1 MNATVEQ
8 LAPVEQQATSG
19 WVVAALYQ
27 FKEVQDPADLQ
38 QRLLD
43 LVKTIN
49 LCGTLIVAGE
59 GINGTVAGD
68 RASIDQIHQFLLNEG
83 FVEMEYKESDSSD
96 KPFRKMKIK
105 LNGKEY
111 TVKFGYAPVY
121 KNKII
126 PRLVGM
132 EQKGEGLEVI
142 DNMLGFLPEFLLVGL
157 QKFHADE
164 FGFDFDD
171 KEAKEKQLAKMYD
184 LLDDYLDPEN
194 EEGGDIMSLYNDL
207 SAEMEK
213 NSFLSKMLAKEV
225 QTAKK
230 KPIKK

>member
-1 MNATVEQ
+1 
-8 LAPVEQQATSG
+8 
-19 WVVAALYQ
+19 
-27 FKEVQDPADLQ
+27 
-38 QRLLD
+38 
-43 LVKTIN
+43 
-49 LCGTLIVAGE
+49 
-59 GINGTVAGD
+59 
-68 RASIDQIHQFLLNEG
+68 
-83 FVEMEYKESDSSD
+83 
-96 KPFRKMKIK
+96 MKIK

-111 TVKFGYAPVY
+111 TVKFGYAPVV

-132 EQKGEGLEVI
+132 EQQGEGLEVI
-142 DNMLGFLPEFLLVGL
+142 DNMLEFLPEFLLVGL

-171 KEAKEKQLAKMYD
+171 KEAKEKQLVKIYD

-194 EEGGDIMSLYNDL
+194 EEGGDLQSLYNDL

-213 NSFLSKMLAKEV
+213 NSFLSKMLAEEA

>member
-1 MNATVEQ
+1 
-8 LAPVEQQATSG
+8 
-19 WVVAALYQ
+19 
-27 FKEVQDPADLQ
+27 
-38 QRLLD
+38 
-43 LVKTIN
+43 
-49 LCGTLIVAGE
+49 
-59 GINGTVAGD
+59 
-68 RASIDQIHQFLLNEG
+68 
-83 FVEMEYKESDSSD
+83 
-96 KPFRKMKIK
+96 MKIK

-126 PRLVGM
+126 PRLVGI
-132 EQKGEGLEVI
+132 EQKGGGLEVI
-142 DNMLGFLPEFLLVGL
+142 DNMLGLLPEFLLVGL

-213 NSFLSKMLAKEV
+213 NSFLSKMLAKEA

>member
-1 MNATVEQ
+1 
-8 LAPVEQQATSG
+8 
-19 WVVAALYQ
+19 
-27 FKEVQDPADLQ
+27 
-38 QRLLD
+38 
-43 LVKTIN
+43 
-49 LCGTLIVAGE
+49 
-59 GINGTVAGD
+59 
-68 RASIDQIHQFLLNEG
+68 
-83 FVEMEYKESDSSD
+83 
-96 KPFRKMKIK
+96 MKIK

-111 TVKFGYAPVY
+111 TVKFGYAPVV

-132 EQKGEGLEVI
+132 EQQGEELEAI

-171 KEAKEKQLAKMYD
+171 KEAKEKQLVKMYD

-194 EEGGDIMSLYNDL
+194 EEGKDIMSLYDDL
-207 SAEMEK
+207 TAELEK
-213 NSFLSKMLAKEV
+213 NSFLSKLLAKEE

>member
-1 MNATVEQ
+1 M
-8 LAPVEQQATSG
+8 
-19 WVVAALYQ
+19 
-27 FKEVQDPADLQ
+27 
-38 QRLLD
+38 
-43 LVKTIN
+43 
-49 LCGTLIVAGE
+49 
-59 GINGTVAGD
+59 
-68 RASIDQIHQFLLNEG
+68 
-83 FVEMEYKESDSSD
+83 
-96 KPFRKMKIK
+96 
-105 LNGKEY
+105 
-111 TVKFGYAPVY
+111 
-121 KNKII
+121 
-126 PRLVGM
+126 
-132 EQKGEGLEVI
+132 
-142 DNMLGFLPEFLLVGL
+142 GL

-164 FGFDFDD
+164 FGFNFDD

>member
-1 MNATVEQ
+1 
-8 LAPVEQQATSG
+8 
-19 WVVAALYQ
+19 
-27 FKEVQDPADLQ
+27 
-38 QRLLD
+38 
-43 LVKTIN
+43 
-49 LCGTLIVAGE
+49 
-59 GINGTVAGD
+59 
-68 RASIDQIHQFLLNEG
+68 
-83 FVEMEYKESDSSD
+83 
-96 KPFRKMKIK
+96 MKIK

-111 TVKFGYAPVY
+111 TVKFGYAPVV

-132 EQKGEGLEVI
+132 EQQGEGLEVI
-142 DNMLGFLPEFLLVGL
+142 DNMLEFLPEFLLVGL

-164 FGFDFDD
+164 FGFDFDN
-171 KEAKEKQLAKMYD
+171 KEAKEKQLVKVYD

-194 EEGGDIMSLYNDL
+194 EEGGDLQSLYNDL

-213 NSFLSKMLAKEV
+213 NSFLSKMLAKEG

>member
-1 MNATVEQ
+1 
-8 LAPVEQQATSG
+8 
-19 WVVAALYQ
+19 
-27 FKEVQDPADLQ
+27 
-38 QRLLD
+38 
-43 LVKTIN
+43 
-49 LCGTLIVAGE
+49 
-59 GINGTVAGD
+59 
-68 RASIDQIHQFLLNEG
+68 
-83 FVEMEYKESDSSD
+83 
-96 KPFRKMKIK
+96 MKIK

-111 TVKFGYAPVY
+111 TVKFGYAPVF

-132 EQKGEGLEVI
+132 EQQGEGLEVI

-157 QKFHADE
+157 QKLHADE

>member
-1 MNATVEQ
+1 
-8 LAPVEQQATSG
+8 
-19 WVVAALYQ
+19 
-27 FKEVQDPADLQ
+27 
-38 QRLLD
+38 
-43 LVKTIN
+43 
-49 LCGTLIVAGE
+49 
-59 GINGTVAGD
+59 
-68 RASIDQIHQFLLNEG
+68 
-83 FVEMEYKESDSSD
+83 
-96 KPFRKMKIK
+96 MKIK
-105 LNGKEY
+105 LDGKEY

-213 NSFLSKMLAKEV
+213 KHWEYEERELTQDEYSQYLIAMEQAKEINEHSDEEAIDNYTRQLMDEGV
-225 QTAKK
+225 L
-230 KPIKK
+230 

>member
-105 LNGKEY
+105 LKKEELSIENAQ
-111 TVKFGYAPVY
+111 VDAE
-121 KNKII
+121 II
-126 PRLVGM
+126 KSDTLIHL
-132 EQKGEGLEVI
+132 KYSLGEEKKEIIRHFTGL
-142 DNMLGFLPEFLLVGL
+142 
-157 QKFHADE
+157 
-164 FGFDFDD
+164 
-171 KEAKEKQLAKMYD
+171 
-184 LLDDYLDPEN
+184 
-194 EEGGDIMSLYNDL
+194 
-207 SAEMEK
+207 
-213 NSFLSKMLAKEV
+213 
-225 QTAKK
+225 
-230 KPIKK
+230 

>member
-1 MNATVEQ
+1 
-8 LAPVEQQATSG
+8 
-19 WVVAALYQ
+19 
-27 FKEVQDPADLQ
+27 
-38 QRLLD
+38 
-43 LVKTIN
+43 
-49 LCGTLIVAGE
+49 
-59 GINGTVAGD
+59 
-68 RASIDQIHQFLLNEG
+68 
-83 FVEMEYKESDSSD
+83 
-96 KPFRKMKIK
+96 MKIK

-111 TVKFGYAPVY
+111 TVKFGYAPVV

-132 EQKGEGLEVI
+132 EQQGEGLEVI
-142 DNMLGFLPEFLLVGL
+142 DNMLEFLPEFLLVGL
-157 QKFHADE
+157 QKFRADE

-171 KEAKEKQLAKMYD
+171 KEAKEKQLVKVYD

-194 EEGGDIMSLYNDL
+194 EEGGDLQSLYNDL